1 MVQLM
6 ERTKLP
12 EKFMREALVEA
23 RKAVGETSPNPA
35 VGALL
40 VANGKIIGR
49 GHHRRAGRP
58 HAEIE
63 CLRSLRGPLPK
74 NATLYVTLEPCSTTG
89 RTPPCT
95 DTIIAAGIKNVVIG
109 ASDPNPLHVGRG
121 AEQLRAAGVKVEQGI
136 LASEC
141 ALLNESFNKWIETR
155 RPFVIAKCGMSLD
168 GRLTRRPD
176 ESRWLTSAAA
186 RRHAHALRAQID
198 AILIGAETLR
208 RDNPR
213 LTVRGPG
220 RKTQPW
226 RIVLSRSGKW
236 PWGATL
242 FNDRFAHRTI
252 VYQKKSL
259 EQVLIDLGRKEI
271 TSVLIEGGG
280 DVLAQALDA
289 RLIDKVQIY
298 LAPLLVGGP
307 VLAFPGRGVGSTDEA
322 MQLRNAVYQRIGDD
336 VCVSAYLLQPGEFP
350 RE

>member
-1 MVQLM
+1 MMHLM
-6 ERTKLP
+6 ERAKSQ
-12 EKFMREALVEA
+12 EKFMRQALAEAK
-23 RKAVGETSPNPA
+23 KAVGQTSPNPA

-40 VANGKIIGR
+40 VARGKIIGR
-49 GHHRRAGRP
+49 GHHRRAGRA
-58 HAEIE
+58 HAEVE

-95 DTIIAAGIKNVVIG
+95 DAIVAAGIKDVVIG

-121 AEQLRAAGVKVEQGI
+121 VEQLRAAGVRVEQGI

-141 ALLNESFNKWIETR
+141 ASLNETFNKWIQTR

-176 ESRWLTSAAA
+176 EPRWLTSVAA
-186 RRHAHALRAQID
+186 RRHAHALRAQVD

-213 LTVRGPG
+213 LTVRGLG

-226 RIVLSRSGKW
+226 RVVLSRSGKW
-236 PWGATL
+236 PRGATL
-242 FNDRFAHRTI
+242 FSDRFARRTL
-252 VYQKKSL
+252 VYKKKSL
-259 EQVLIDLGRKEI
+259 EQVLVDLGRKEI

-289 RLIDKVQIY
+289 RFIDKLQIY
-298 LAPLLVGGP
+298 LAPLLAGGP

-322 MQLRNAVYQRIGDD
+322 MRLRGAAYQRIGDD
-336 VCVSAYLLQPGEFP
+336 ICITGYPAQPGEFL